1 MKDPYKVLGVSRNA
15 SDEEIKKAYRDLARK
30 YHPDN
35 YQNNPLADLAQE
47 KMKEI
52 NEAYDAITKGRGYN
66 SGGPGND
73 GGDTS
78 GGPGGAY
85 DGGGYGGGNPE
96 LLRAR
101 QAIASGNLGL
111 AEAILDRNRDGS
123 AEWFFLRGS
132 LDYRRGRFEQAD
144 YNYRR
149 AVELD
154 PANPEY
160 RQALQY
166 MQSGGTFYRPA
177 ARMGMDVDPL
187 RCCGNLVLADCCCE
201 CMGGDLISCC

>member
-1 MKDPYKVLGVSRNA
+1 MRDPYKVLGVSRNA
-15 SDEEIKKAYRDLARK
+15 SEEEIKKAYRDLARK

-52 NEAYDAITKGRGYN
+52 NEAYDAITKGRA
-66 SGGPGND
+66 
-73 GGDTS
+73 
-78 GGPGGAY
+78 GGAGGSEYY
-85 DGGGYGGGNPE
+85 DSGSAGGGFNSGGGYGGNSDFI
-96 LLRAR
+96 RAR

-111 AEAILDRNRDGS
+111 AESILNQHQDGS
-123 AEWFFLRGS
+123 AEWHFLMGS
-132 LDYRRGRFEQAD
+132 LNYRRGRFEQAE
-144 YNYRR
+144 YGYRR

-154 PANPEY
+154 PGNMEY

-166 MQSGGTFYRPA
+166 MQSGGSFYRPVT
-177 ARMGMDVDPL
+177 RTGMDSIDPL
-187 RCCGNLVLADCCCE
+187 RCCGNLMLADCCCE

>member
-1 MKDPYKVLGVSRNA
+1 MRDPYKVLGVSRGA
-15 SDEEIKKAYRDLARK
+15 SEEEIKKAYRDLARK

-52 NEAYDAITKGRGYN
+52 NEAYDAITKGRSYN
-66 SGGPGND
+66 SGNDDYNGTGN
-73 GGDTS
+73 GFNSNSYS
-78 GGPGGAY
+78 GNA
-85 DGGGYGGGNPE
+85 DFA
-96 LLRAR
+96 RAR

-111 AEAILDRNRDGS
+111 AESILSQNQDGS
-123 AEWFFLRGS
+123 AEWFFLMGS
-132 LDYRRGRFEQAD
+132 LSYRRGRFEQAD
-144 YNYRR
+144 SYYRR

-154 PANPEY
+154 PGNTEY

-166 MQSGGTFYRPA
+166 MQSGGSFYRPA
-177 ARMGMDVDPL
+177 TRQGMDIDPL